1 MKGLGRTAERQ
12 EMQARVRRGDR
23 MRRGQTQAVPCREGG
38 RPGTWKRQACSLSNF
53 VGVAFNDA
61 HVYELQFLKT
71 SKTLTN

>member
-12 EMQARVRRGDR
+12 EMQARVRRGDT
-23 MRRGQTQAVPCREGG
+23 MGQTQAVPCREGG
-38 RPGTWKRQACSLSNF
+38 RSGTWKRQACSVSDF
-53 VGVAFNDA
+53 VGVVFNDA